1 MADKIDEILQGRRQ
15 QTAAPAKPQEDDGDK
30 FFGGLVGDL
39 VDDPFLEFRFRDGFR
54 LALPYRDVVWISCDP
69 EGEIKMDFGSTTMV
83 IKGRGLAGGLF
94 DGLKQKRVIWIQ
106 EANSD
111 MQDHDKNKVFIADIS
126 FEREESEATPAE

>member
-15 QTAAPAKPQEDDGDK
+15 QAVAPPAAPDDEADK
-30 FFGGLVGDL
+30 FFSVLGGDL
-39 VDDPFLEFRFRDGFR
+39 VDDPFVEFRFRDGFR

-83 IKGRGLAGGLF
+83 IKGRGLSGGLF

-106 EANSD
+106 EANTE
-111 MQDHDKNKVFIADIS
+111 MQDHDKNKVFVADIG
-126 FEREESEATPAE
+126 FEREESEATPP

>member
-1 MADKIDEILQGRRQ
+1 MPDKIDEILQGRRQ
-15 QTAAPAKPQEDDGDK
+15 QAAAPPAAPDDEADK
-30 FFGGLVGDL
+30 FFSVLGGDL
-39 VDDPFLEFRFRDGFR
+39 VDDPFVEFRFRDGFR

-106 EANSD
+106 EANTE
-111 MQDHDKNKVFIADIS
+111 MQDHDKNKVFIADID
-126 FEREESEATPAE
+126 FEREEPEATPP

>member
-15 QTAAPAKPQEDDGDK
+15 QAAAPPAAPDDEADK
-30 FFGGLVGDL
+30 FFSVLGGDL
-39 VDDPFLEFRFRDGFR
+39 VDDPFVEFRFRDGFR

-106 EANSD
+106 EASTE
-111 MQDHDKNKVFIADIS
+111 MQDHDKNKVFVADIS
-126 FEREESEATPAE
+126 FEREESEATPT

>member
-1 MADKIDEILQGRRQ
+1 MPDKIDEILQGRRKQ
-15 QTAAPAKPQEDDGDK
+15 AAAPLATPDDEADK
-30 FFGGLVGDL
+30 FFSVLGGDL
-39 VDDPFLEFRFRDGFR
+39 VDDPFVEFRFRDGFR

-106 EANSD
+106 EANTE

-126 FEREESEATPAE
+126 FEREEPEATPP